1 MESKATEVLSSDRTL
16 PSSTRSA
23 SRSPGT
29 TFTALV
35 WAKALIMAVAKIA
48 SSPTSV
54 ERLANSGTA
63 RVGRTWESGGAA
75 PKGR

>member
-1 MESKATEVLSSDRTL
+1 MESKATEVLASDRTL

-29 TFTALV
+29 TLTAWV
-35 WAKALIMAVAKIA
+35 WAKALIRAVAKMA

-54 ERLANSGTA
+54 ERLANRGMA
-63 RVGRTWESGGAA
+63 RVGRTWGSGGAA